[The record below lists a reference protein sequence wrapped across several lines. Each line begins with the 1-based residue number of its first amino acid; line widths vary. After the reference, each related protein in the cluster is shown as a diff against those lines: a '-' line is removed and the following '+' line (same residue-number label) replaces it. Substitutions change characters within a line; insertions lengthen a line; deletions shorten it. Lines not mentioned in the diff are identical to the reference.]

1 MTSSPTIAGIRF
13 PFCLMNAA
21 GALSTSREELLALA
35 GSESGAVVTKSI
47 TPTSFLDPGARCG
60 LENPGHEYYVTLLP
74 ELRRSG
80 KPVIASVAGFTVAE
94 YIRVAQALVAAGADL
109 IEINLNDPH
118 VYTHLAPFNSV
129 THLSEIVST
138 IRQAVTAPLA
148 VKLPA
153 VVPLP
158 LLDVATALLD
168 SGIPVAICHNTQ
180 ANGGPSQAQAIVHAS
195 GGRLDVIGVGGVS
208 SGAEAWTVLN
218 HGIKAI
224 QIGSAVVK
232 EGVGV
237 FARLKREMADSL
249 ESKVQG
255 PQPHTTS

>member
-1 MTSSPTIAGIRF
+1 MTDCTPTIAGIRF

-35 GSESGAVVTKSI
+35 HSESGAVVTKSI
-47 TPTSFLDPGARCG
+47 TPASFLDPGASCG

-74 ELRRSG
+74 ELRRGG
-80 KPVIASVAGFTVAE
+80 KPVIASVAGLAIAEFILVA
-94 YIRVAQALVAAGADL
+94 RTLAAAGADL

-118 VYTHLAPFNSV
+118 VHTHLAPFDSA
-129 THLSEIVST
+129 TRLSEVVSA
-138 IRQAVTAPLA
+138 IRQTVSAPLA
-148 VKLPA
+148 VKLPP

-168 SGIPVAICHNTQ
+168 SGIPVAICHNTPTS
-180 ANGGPSQAQAIVHAS
+180 GGPSQAQVITHAS
-195 GGRLDVIGVGGVS
+195 NGRLDVIGVGGVS
-208 SGAEAWTVLN
+208 SGAEALAVLR

-237 FARLKREMADSL
+237 FARLKREVENL
-249 ESKVQG
+249 
-255 PQPHTTS
+255 TI

>member
-1 MTSSPTIAGIRF
+1 MTSSSPTIAGIRF

-35 GSESGAVVTKSI
+35 DSESGAVVTKSI
-47 TPTSFLDPGARCG
+47 TPSSFLDPGARCG

-74 ELRRSG
+74 ELRRGG
-80 KPVIASVAGFTVAE
+80 KPVITSVAGFTVAE
-94 YIRVAQALVAAGADL
+94 CIQVAQALAAAGADL

-118 VYTHLAPFNSV
+118 VHTHLAPFSSV

-148 VKLPA
+148 VKLPS
-153 VVPLP
+153 VVPLS
-158 LLDVATALLD
+158 LLDVTTALLD
-168 SGIPVAICHNTQ
+168 SDIRVAICHNTQ
-180 ANGGPSQAQAIVHAS
+180 SNGGPSQAQAVAHAS
-195 GGRLDVIGVGGVS
+195 RGRLDVIGVGGVS
-208 SGAEAWTVLN
+208 SGAEALAVLG

-224 QIGSAVVK
+224 QVGAAVVK

-237 FARLKREMADSL
+237 FARLKREMANSL
-249 ESKVQG
+249 ESKDQR
-255 PQPHTTS
+255 PEARL